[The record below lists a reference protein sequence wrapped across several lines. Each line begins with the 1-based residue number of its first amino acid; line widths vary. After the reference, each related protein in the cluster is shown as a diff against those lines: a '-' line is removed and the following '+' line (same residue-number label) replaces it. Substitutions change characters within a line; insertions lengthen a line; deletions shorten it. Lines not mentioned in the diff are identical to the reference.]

1 MTRSF
6 APSTILLTVTPLLA
20 GYGSS
25 KWSWVGGPVASLAVW
40 ALEHAQREPE
50 PTPTEPRPP
59 AVREP
64 ATVDR

>member
-1 MTRSF
+1 VANSHVPT
-6 APSTILLTVTPLLA
+6 TILLTVTPLLA

-25 KWSWVGGPVASLAVW
+25 RWSWVGGPVASLAVW

-50 PTPTEPRPP
+50 RTPTERRPP